1 MSFSFY
7 DEQYGES
14 TQNRI
19 QKSQKIQVGRCI
31 QNYDN
36 SILYGISS
44 INKANKE
51 YDHIIDNDKEK
62 DGNLMKKQDDLR
74 LGEKKRQQWL
84 LDIIPS
90 KVYSS
95 SKLELSNIQ
104 YESCLDK
111 KLDQSLDESRIIEQI
126 QEGTPETFT
135 NTYTVQDQTH
145 FIQRQQMNQ
154 SFQTENQDIL
164 SLNSQ
169 FSGMRKPTFKNSAK
183 MSQFQNNQTLKKK
196 QSYRQKFGSQN
207 QEEDKDQERKSEL
220 KIRNKRTSHEVW
232 LQGFFI
238 ILIFVNRFIF
248 KSKKKLI
255 FFKPQMLKQN
265 QLQAINDIA
274 SSYKSK
280 KEDQAKQEKIF
291 PRSRW
296 IFRKMR
302 IQYLIFR
309 KKMKKCIIPI
319 NQCLQKLKSFII
331 KLLHPIPVILPFYKI
346 SLIWDLISILFIQIN
361 SFIIPF
367 EIAFLNGDT
376 FDENLKIV
384 SMIIFFINFFMVL
397 NTAYYENGILQKN
410 RINILINFTNKHL
423 IIEFLAFICLYYNP
437 FGIALLRILFLI
449 KFFQFYE
456 TVQNLIESLQLSD
469 KYYFLIHLVTLL
481 FEIIFLCHIF
491 ACTWYGIGQFQLN
504 QNMFPNWI
512 DSYGI
517 NNLVIGSRYVQSV
530 YFAIVTVGTIGY
542 GDINPKSDIEKIFIS
557 TMTLLSCG
565 VFAYIIS
572 NIQDV
577 YRDYNKKKERF
588 LVNLTELNKYMFTR
602 DVNPNLQQMARKYLE
617 YVHKQDFKR
626 GEVPNQTLN
635 SLSKFLREEICE
647 EIFSRSLGNIQIFQK
662 FSPQIQKALASKMK
676 ETIYG
681 PDEMILK
688 KGQFSTPALY
698 YIFKGK
704 VEVTIEQGN
713 KICQDFNNL
722 TQQQSFF
729 QLNEKSTFGQ
739 AEFFSQSHETSL
751 NVKSLNITTVHI
763 LYLNDFQ
770 ETIKH
775 YVNDKEIYQE
785 LKDKLNNY
793 QDYSSSGIF
802 CYSCKSSDHVISD
815 CPIFF
820 YKPNKQRVVNQYL
833 KVYDQAKK
841 QIERSCQRFSL
852 NALAFQY
859 DIEEDCKYFREIN
872 FNQHESDIADSVNQ
886 SQDTQNQIQYNYSNS
901 QRLIYNQQ
909 KSDIDKNQKVTFFE
923 VDQHDKHN
931 DINSEKQKEINKAR
945 SELDWNNYHQNQNAD
960 NVYCS
965 SNYNLDAPKI
975 VIETIQNSQI
985 LPQIQQNQQ
994 LNESQIQQPQQSQQN
1009 QQSSQMYLQVRSQRE
1024 EFIKR
1029 VSLRNTRC
1037 KNNLAIE
1044 KKIDEKQIDGKKLS
1058 IIHLKEGLQLTNNSK
1073 NSLAIDMIKK
1083 VLDQMQKINSKKAL
1097 KLQGCEIDDFIAES
1111 VKNFK
1116 FYMTHNNIVQVIQS
1130 YNKYY
1135 SLKSK
1140 KKRRITIYQQ

>member
-7 DEQYGES
+7 DEQSGES

-31 QNYDN
+31 QDYGN
-36 SILYGISS
+36 SILNGISS

-51 YDHIIDNDKEK
+51 YDHIMDNEK
-62 DGNLMKKQDDLR
+62 NENRVNKQDDLR
-74 LGEKKRQQWL
+74 IGEKKRQQWL

-95 SKLELSNIQ
+95 SKLELSDIQ
-104 YESCLDK
+104 CENFIDK
-111 KLDQSLDESRIIEQI
+111 KLQLSLDESRIIEQM
-126 QEGTPETFT
+126 QEGTPEMFT
-135 NTYTVQDQTH
+135 NSNTVQDQSH
-145 FIQRQQMNQ
+145 FLPRQQISQ
-154 SFQTENQDIL
+154 SFQTENQDII
-164 SLNSQ
+164 SFNSQ
-169 FSGMRKPTFKNSAK
+169 FSGLRKSTFKHPSK
-183 MSQFQNNQTLKKK
+183 QSQFQNNQTLKKK
-196 QSYRQKFGSQN
+196 QSVRQKLGSQN
-207 QEEDKDQERKSEL
+207 QDEDKDQERKSEL
-220 KIRNKRTSHEVW
+220 KIKNKRTSHEVW
-232 LQGFFI
+232 LQGFLI

-248 KSKKKLI
+248 KSKKKLVY
-255 FFKPQMLKQN
+255 FKPQMLKQN
-265 QLQAINDIA
+265 QLQAINDLA

-280 KEDQAKQEKIF
+280 SEDQVKQEKIF

-296 IFRKMR
+296 IIRKMR

-319 NQCLQKLKSFII
+319 KQCLQKSKSLII
-331 KLLHPIPVILPFYKI
+331 KLLQPIPVILPFYKV
-346 SLIWDLISILFIQIN
+346 SLIWDLIQILFILIN

-367 EIAFLNGDT
+367 EIAFLNGET
-376 FDENLKIV
+376 FDQNLKII
-384 SMIIFFINFFMVL
+384 SMIIFFIHFFMVL
-397 NTAYYENGILQKN
+397 NTAYYENGILQNN
-410 RINILINFTNKHL
+410 RINILINFTNKHF

-437 FGIALLRILFLI
+437 FGIPLLRILFLI
-449 KFFQFYE
+449 KFYQFYE

-469 KYYFLIHLVTLL
+469 KYFFLIHLFTLL
-481 FEIIFLCHIF
+481 IEIIFLCHVF

-504 QNMFPNWI
+504 YNMFPNWI

-517 NNLVIGSRYVQSV
+517 NNLIIGSRYIQSV

-542 GDINPKSDIEKIFIS
+542 GDINPKSDVEKVFIS

-565 VFAYIIS
+565 IFAYIIS

-577 YRDYNKKKERF
+577 YRDYNKKKETF
-588 LVNLTELNKYMFTR
+588 LTNLTELNKYMFTR
-602 DVNPNLQQMARKYLE
+602 DVHPNLQQMARKYLE

-647 EIFSRSLGNIQIFQK
+647 EIFSRSIGNIQILQK
-662 FSPQIQKALASKMK
+662 FSPQIQKALTSKMK
-676 ETIYG
+676 EIVYG

-688 KGQFSTPALY
+688 KGQISTPALY

-704 VEVTIEQGN
+704 VEVTIEQGT

-722 TQQQSFF
+722 SQQQSFI

-739 AEFFSQSHETSL
+739 VEFFSQSYEMSL
-751 NVKSLNITTVHI
+751 NVKSLNITTLHI

-770 ETIKH
+770 EIIKH

-785 LKDKLNNY
+785 LKDKLNND

-802 CYSCKSSDHVISD
+802 CYCCKSSGHIIKD

-820 YKPNKQRVVNQYL
+820 YRPNKQRVVNQYL
-833 KVYDQAKK
+833 KAYEQAKK

-852 NALAFQY
+852 NALVFQY
-859 DIEEDCKYFREIN
+859 DIEEDCKYFREVN
-872 FNQHESDIADSVNQ
+872 FNEHESEIIDSVNQ
-886 SQDTQNQIQYNYSNS
+886 SQASQNELQYDYGNS
-901 QRLIYNQQ
+901 QRLIYNSQ
-909 KSDIDKNQKVTFFE
+909 KFDTEKNQKVTFLE
-923 VDQHDKHN
+923 VDQHEKHSQ
-931 DINSEKQKEINKAR
+931 INLEKQKETYVKSR
-945 SELDWNNYHQNQNAD
+945 SALDSSNFHQNAD
-960 NVYCS
+960 NLYCS

-975 VIETIQNSQI
+975 VIETIQNNSTSEQT
-985 LPQIQQNQQ
+985 QQNLQNSESISQNLQQ
-994 LNESQIQQPQQSQQN
+994 SLQIQQSQQN
-1009 QQSSQMYLQVRSQRE
+1009 FLQVRNQRE

-1029 VSLRNTRC
+1029 ISLRNTRC
-1037 KNNLAIE
+1037 KNNLAQE
-1044 KKIDEKQIDGKKLS
+1044 KKIDEKFIDNRRVS
-1058 IIHLKEGLQLTNNSK
+1058 IINSKDRLQITKTSK

-1097 KLQGCEIDDFIAES
+1097 QSQVGESDDLIAES
-1111 VKNFK
+1111 VKSFK
-1116 FYMTHNNIVQVIQS
+1116 FYMTHNNVALVLQS
-1130 YNKYY
+1130 YNKYFCQ
-1135 SLKSK
+1135 KNRK
-1140 KKRRITIYQQ
+1140 KKRFSFYQQ